1 MQSSILFFILVGI
14 ASISAIPFLR
24 DLAAQKGRYIGS
36 AANQG
41 HLNDGETNYTT
52 TLAQQFNIITPENCM
67 KWGTTEPQQGH
78 FNFAQ
83 GDSLV
88 QFATSHNQI
97 VRGHNLCWGQS
108 NPGWLTNG
116 QFTPQQL
123 RDILKNH
130 VTAEVNHYKGQKAMY
145 SWDVVNEAVL
155 DGPQG
160 NNTLKHNVWYPA
172 VPDYIDVAFQAAK
185 AADPSIKLFYNDYNS
200 EGMNAKSEAIY
211 NLVKSMQQRGIPID
225 GVGLQMHVSNSNYP
239 DPNQVSQN
247 IDRLTKLGLEVHITE
262 MDVKLDGGGTD
273 QQKLQKQADVY
284 GSLLKACLAFPNCKS
299 FESWGFTDR
308 YTWLGTS
315 QQPLEFDSNYNPK
328 PCFYALAQALQ

>member
-1 MQSSILFFILVGI
+1 
-14 ASISAIPFLR
+14 
-24 DLAAQKGRYIGS
+24 
-36 AANQG
+36 
-41 HLNDGETNYTT
+41 
-52 TLAQQFNIITPENCM
+52 
-67 KWGTTEPQQGH
+67 
-78 FNFAQ
+78 
-83 GDSLV
+83 
-88 QFATSHNQI
+88 
-97 VRGHNLCWGQS
+97 
-108 NPGWLTNG
+108 
-116 QFTPQQL
+116 
-123 RDILKNH
+123 
-130 VTAEVNHYKGQKAMY
+130 
-145 SWDVVNEAVL
+145 
-155 DGPQG
+155 
-160 NNTLKHNVWYPA
+160 
-172 VPDYIDVAFQAAK
+172 
-185 AADPSIKLFYNDYNS
+185 
-200 EGMNAKSEAIY
+200 MNAKSEAIY